1 MKRVCIYPSDIAI
14 LLGKS
19 LATAQILLR
28 TIKDA
33 LGRTKNQSVTIA
45 EFCEYQ
51 GLPYEEVNTMINGSQ
66 SKSSI
71 S

>member
-1 MKRVCIYPSDIAI
+1 MNRLCIYPSDISI

-19 LATAQILLR
+19 LATAQTLLR

-33 LGRTKNQSVTIA
+33 LGKTKRQSVTIA

-51 GLPYEEVNTMINGSQ
+51 GLPFEEVNAMINGAKAN
-66 SKSSI
+66 SKN
-71 S
+71 